1 MFTRDAAGRMT
12 IRAIRLAE
20 PLDIDGTLDEPLYR
34 DVPGMTDFVQ
44 IEPIE
49 GAAATEQTEVWL
61 AFDDDNVYISGRC
74 WDSAP
79 ESRWVANELRRDSFN
94 IGQNEYIDIVL
105 DTFYDRRNG
114 INLTVNP
121 LGGRMDGQITDERD
135 YSADWNPIWSVRAGR
150 FPGGWTFESAIP
162 FKSLRYRSGRAQVW
176 GSASPARSAGRTS
189 CRRSCRCRS
198 RKASC

>member
-1 MFTRDAAGRMT
+1 M
-12 IRAIRLAE
+12 
-20 PLDIDGTLDEPLYR
+20 
-34 DVPGMTDFVQ
+34 DVPPLTDFVQ
-44 IEPIE
+44 VEPIE
-49 GAAATEQTEVWL
+49 GAPATEQTEVWL
-61 AFDDDNVYISGRC
+61 AFDDDNVYISARC
-74 WDSAP
+74 RDSAP
-79 ESRWVANELRRDSFN
+79 EVASGSPTSCAATASTSAN
-94 IGQNEYIDIVL
+94 NEYIDIVL

-176 GSASPARSAGRTS
+176 GSASPARCAGRTS
-189 CRRSCRCRS
+189 CRRSCRCPS